1 MKSYLEENGIHDPN
15 LFPVSARMAYLL
27 RKQGELT
34 RAERNDKTNIADL
47 LLEEPSMAFRN
58 ICLSVPL

>member
-47 LLEEPSMAFRN
+47 LLKNQAWRSRN